1 LMNDGRSVQIGTPDD
16 LFERPEHTFVGYFIG
31 SPGMNLMAAKVSGSR
46 ALVEGAE
53 LQLSAIYPDPPKGD
67 LGRKRLAYVTLGGQ
81 QIVATIPP
89 EMSSIGDQAKVVFD
103 PTRTHVYV
111 DDIRVTGAAA

>member
-1 LMNDGRSVQIGTPDD
+1 MPAT
-16 LFERPEHTFVGYFIG
+16 
-31 SPGMNLMAAKVSGSR
+31 VSGSR

-53 LQLSAIYPDPPKGD
+53 LRLGAVYPEPPKGRRVQIGVRPDYTELSSMAGVPVHVRRVAD

-89 EMSSIGDQAKVVFD
+89 EMSSIGDQANVVFD
-103 PTRTHVYV
+103 PRRTHVYV